1 MSRGSDAEPFGGE
14 SSAEQAEGG
23 LLSWVPMVSGALSPF
38 EGDGIRDMP
47 GLHFSQRGGFLG
59 GLTPSSAAPASQ
71 PAPSEPRHS
80 TTRDVGS
87 SDSDSG
93 SASDSDSK
101 AEEASESDVDGPAH
115 SSDNSDGGLTDRGN
129 KLSLFAP
136 RKRSEDNRN
145 LPLTVE
151 KGMMEL
157 KVDLWGEEGVHKNAR
172 RSARKEW
179 RRAFLA
185 EAHQHRQIV
194 RWRQNFAGTHV
205 CATPNVLQKLII
217 HVLCCLQRMRCCV
230 CTDHAW
236 SLQHVHLWER
246 GPTRRVLNQLHANVT

>member
-1 MSRGSDAEPFGGE
+1 MSRGSDAEPSGGE

-38 EGDGIRDMP
+38 EGNGIRDMP
-47 GLHFSQRGGFLG
+47 GLHFSQRGGW

-87 SDSDSG
+87 SNSDSG
-93 SASDSDSK
+93 SASDSDSQ
-101 AEEASESDVDGPAH
+101 AEEASESEVDGPAH
-115 SSDNSDGGLTDRGN
+115 SVGGLADRGN

-179 RRAFLA
+179 TRAFLA
-185 EAHQHRQIV
+185 EAHHHRQIV
-194 RWRQNFAGTHV
+194 RWRQNFAGT
-205 CATPNVLQKLII
+205 
-217 HVLCCLQRMRCCV
+217 CV
-230 CTDHAW
+230 CGTPKR
-236 SLQHVHLWER
+236 SYK
-246 GPTRRVLNQLHANVT
+246 N

>member
-1 MSRGSDAEPFGGE
+1 
-14 SSAEQAEGG
+14 
-23 LLSWVPMVSGALSPF
+23 MVSGALSPF
-38 EGDGIRDMP
+38 EGNGIRDMP
-47 GLHFSQRGGFLG
+47 DLHFSQRGGW

-87 SDSDSG
+87 SNSDSG
-93 SASDSDSK
+93 SASDSHSK
-101 AEEASESDVDGPAH
+101 AEEASESEMDGPAH
-115 SSDNSDGGLTDRGN
+115 SDGGLADRGN

-157 KVDLWGEEGVHKNAR
+157 KADLWGEEGVHKNAR

-179 RRAFLA
+179 TRAFLA
-185 EAHQHRQIV
+185 EAHHHRQIV
-194 RWRQNFAGTHV
+194 RWRQNFAGT
-205 CATPNVLQKLII
+205 
-217 HVLCCLQRMRCCV
+217 CV
-230 CTDHAW
+230 CGTPKR
-236 SLQHVHLWER
+236 SYK
-246 GPTRRVLNQLHANVT
+246 N